1 MCSSEKKSVHFHV
14 FIVTEC
20 GASILEVD
28 WVNEKEET
36 GSPFDFL
43 VKIRDPENQNEIVE
57 VYIEVKATQTNK
69 KSFFEISAQE
79 VKFAQEKQEY
89 YHLYRVFNAGDST
102 NVRLTRLENLAH
114 KMDTQ
119 QVRLCLAV

>member
-1 MCSSEKKSVHFHV
+1 MQ
-14 FIVTEC
+14 
-20 GASILEVD
+20 
-28 WVNEKEET
+28 WVNEAEET
-36 GSPFDFL
+36 GSPYDFL
-43 VKIRDPENQNEIVE
+43 VKIRDPENPSEIIE
-57 VYIEVKATQTNK
+57 VFIEVKATMSNR

-102 NVRLTRLENLAH
+102 KVRLTRLENLAH
-114 KMDTQ
+114 KMDSQ

>member
-1 MCSSEKKSVHFHV
+1 M
-14 FIVTEC
+14 
-20 GASILEVD
+20 
-28 WVNEKEET
+28 NEAEES

-43 VKIRDPENQNEIVE
+43 VKIRDPENQVEIVE
-57 VYIEVKATQTNK
+57 VYIEVKATKSSK

-89 YHLYRVFNAGDST
+89 YHLYRVFNAGDSSK
-102 NVRLTRLENLAH
+102 VRLTRLENLAH